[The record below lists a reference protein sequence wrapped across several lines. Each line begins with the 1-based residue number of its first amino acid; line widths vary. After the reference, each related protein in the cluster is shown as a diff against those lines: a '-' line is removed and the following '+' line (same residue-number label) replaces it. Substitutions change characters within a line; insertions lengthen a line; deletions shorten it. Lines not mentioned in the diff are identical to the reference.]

1 MVGAV
6 RPAPGGPPVF
16 TAIDHVVFV
25 VSDPSA
31 TAAWYRQLFGLET
44 EHLDE
49 LAAGTKPFAS
59 VRVSDGFIID
69 LLPGDPDA
77 DAGRAG
83 AVDHVAFVVD
93 AASFDRFAGEH
104 GELFEGEPKM
114 ISGARGQGLGGYLR
128 DPDGHRI
135 EVRTYPV
142 G

>member
-1 MVGAV
+1 MI
-6 RPAPGGPPVF
+6 

-31 TAAWYRQLFGLET
+31 TAAWYRELFGLDT

-59 VRVSDGFIID
+59 VRVSDDFIID
-69 LLPGDPDA
+69 LLPGEPDA
-77 DAGRAG
+77 DAGRVG

-93 AASFDRFAGEH
+93 PASFDHFAAQH
-104 GELFEGEPKM
+104 GDLFEREPKM

-135 EVRTYPV
+135 ELRTYPV